1 MGKIFIVAAE
11 PRPLT
16 EAVRTA
22 GHVALEA
29 TDLDQALE
37 SLPEEEPDLILLDLG
52 LAEERRARAFIAEA
66 KETNGVPVIALV
78 PQAQANS
85 YDITIGADDFVL
97 APYKAPEVLARI
109 RKNLWQAGVTTAQD
123 TIRAGDLVIDLERYE
138 VAVNTRRVILTFKEY
153 QLLKFLATHPGK
165 VFTRDVLLN
174 KVWGYDYYGG
184 TRTVDVHIR
193 RLRSKIE
200 DRDHTFIE
208 TMRNVGYRFREA
220 GRA

>member
-11 PRPLT
+11 PHPLT
-16 EAVRTA
+16 EAVRMA

-29 TDLDQALE
+29 TDLSQAIETL
-37 SLPEEEPDLILLDLG
+37 SEEEPDLILLDLG
-52 LAEERRARAFIAEA
+52 LADERRARAFIAEV
-66 KETNGVPVIALV
+66 KEASGVAVIALV
-78 PQAQANS
+78 PPEQVNS

-97 APYKAPEVLARI
+97 APFKTPEVLARI
-109 RKNLWQAGVTTAQD
+109 RKNLWQAGTTSGQD
-123 TIRAGDLVIDLERYE
+123 TIRAGDLVIDLARYE
-138 VAVNTRRVILTFKEY
+138 VAVNSRRIVLTFKEY
-153 QLLKFLATHPGK
+153 QLLKFLSTHPGK

-184 TRTVDVHIR
+184 TRTVDVHVR

-200 DRDHTFIE
+200 DRSHVFIE
-208 TMRNVGYRFREA
+208 TVRNVGYRFREE